1 MARPTKPTPSRP
13 ADARKSGTKPAK
25 AQEAVRA
32 APPPVRTLKRRES
45 APEPVLELAEAPAAA
60 EPEAKRNR
68 RASRTPLDELN
79 PTLVHLGR
87 VVRQARKAKDMT
99 QMQVARIC
107 GFNSAAIFM
116 VEAGRQNMTIKSL
129 MAVASAL
136 GLQVGDLFPRSTPR
150 TGEKLKEVAE
160 LLADMKSRVV
170 TQLGLL
176 DRLAKELR
184 EEAGLLD

>member
-1 MARPTKPTPSRP
+1 MAKPTKPTLLRP
-13 ADARKSGTKPAK
+13 ADAKKSGGKPAK
-25 AQEAVRA
+25 AQDAVRA
-32 APPPVRTLKRRES
+32 TPPPVPILKRRAS
-45 APEPVLELAEAPAAA
+45 GPEPASERAAVSAAA
-60 EPEAKRNR
+60 EPEVKRSH
-68 RASRTPLDELN
+68 RASRTPLDQLN

-87 VVRQARKAKDMT
+87 VVRQARKAKDLT
-99 QMQVARIC
+99 QLQVARIC

-136 GLQVGDLFPRSTPR
+136 DLEVGDLFPRSTPR

-160 LLADMKSRVV
+160 LLVDTKSRVV
-170 TQLGLL
+170 TQLSLL

-184 EEAGLLD
+184 EEAGVLD

>member
-1 MARPTKPTPSRP
+1 MARSTKPTAPRP

-32 APPPVRTLKRRES
+32 AP
-45 APEPVLELAEAPAAA
+45 
-60 EPEAKRNR
+60 EPEGKPNR
-68 RASRTPLDELN
+68 RASRTPLDQLN
-79 PTLVHLGR
+79 PTLVHLGT
-87 VVRQARKAKDMT
+87 VVRRARKAKDMT
-99 QMQVARIC
+99 QMQLARIC

-136 GLQVGDLFPRSTPR
+136 GLEVGDLFPRSTPR

-160 LLADMKSRVV
+160 LIVDMKSRVV
-170 TQLGLL
+170 TQLSLL

-184 EEAGLLD
+184 EEADVLD